1 MGILEPTHIAG
12 GFASEDLHPEAR
24 EWLRERCIEAPG
36 EEKRVD
42 EAAKDDLHP
51 CLIFIDKEG
60 RWYHKGVEMIHRDYI
75 RLFFDHMELDQQ
87 GRYVIAWQGDRC
99 YVDVEDTA
107 YVVQSVRRN
116 KTGHDGPNS
125 FTISLSDDSR
135 EALTAE
141 TLFLGE
147 ANVPYCKVKNG
158 AFPARFNRAAYYQL
172 AEYIQEDNGAYYL
185 SCQGKKHEI
194 L

>member
-1 MGILEPTHIAG
+1 M
-12 GFASEDLHPEAR
+12 
-24 EWLRERCIEAPG
+24 
-36 EEKRVD
+36 D
-42 EAAKDDLHP
+42 EATKDDLHP

-75 RLFFDHMELDQQ
+75 RLFFDKMELDPQ
-87 GRYVIAWQGDRC
+87 GRYLIEWQGERC

-107 YVVQSVRRN
+107 YVVRSIMHN
-116 KTGHDGPNS
+116 KTGHDGQNR
-125 FTISLSDDSR
+125 FTIFLSDDSQ
-135 EALTAE
+135 EALMAD

-172 AEYIQEDNGAYYL
+172 AEYIVVENGAYYL
-185 SCQGKKHEI
+185 PCGGKKHEI

>member
-1 MGILEPTHIAG
+1 
-12 GFASEDLHPEAR
+12 
-24 EWLRERCIEAPG
+24 
-36 EEKRVD
+36 VD
-42 EAAKDDLHP
+42 ETTKDDLHP

-75 RLFFDHMELDQQ
+75 RLFFDKMELDPQ
-87 GRYVIAWQGDRC
+87 GRYLIEWKGERC

-107 YVVQSVRRN
+107 YVVRSIMHN
-116 KTGHDGPNS
+116 KTGRDGQNR
-125 FTISLSDDSR
+125 FTIFLSDDSK
-135 EALTAE
+135 EALMAD
-141 TLFLGE
+141 TLFLGK

-172 AEYIQEDNGAYYL
+172 AEYIVEENGAYYL
-185 SCQGKKHEI
+185 PCGGKKYEI

>member
-1 MGILEPTHIAG
+1 MEETTK
-12 GFASEDLHPEAR
+12 EDLR
-24 EWLRERCIEAPG
+24 
-36 EEKRVD
+36 
-42 EAAKDDLHP
+42 P

-75 RLFFDHMELDQQ
+75 RLFFEHMELDPQ
-87 GRYVIAWQGDRC
+87 GRYVIAWKGERC

-107 YVVQSVRRN
+107 YVVRSIRQN
-116 KTGHDGPNS
+116 KKDQDGQNR
-125 FTISLSDDSR
+125 FTIFLSDDSR
-135 EALTAE
+135 ETLMAD

-172 AEYIQEDNGAYYL
+172 AEYVEEESGAYYL
-185 SCQGKKHEI
+185 PSGGKKYPLI
-194 L
+194 YRPS